1 MNLCDKPGDIGER
14 GCMTSTSSGPIW
26 WHGSCSALLRR
37 LAFAGHFK
45 DGGRALLHLT
55 DLQNLRKNPIFLRD
69 LIPSDCAPALSKIT
83 LRGSGGAGRQP
94 TFGGQHHLCLISFG
108 VGFIFTLKRYNLLF
122 DNLDPLQWLL
132 QRSIMYCKRQF
143 KAPNDLPTQWPRSL
157 LINCRFQI
165 QCKKKGLSGKC
176 LMEASTIYW
185 KVEIGKFGNNLTISF
200 GNFGNNLW
208 TQNQAVGTKSFG
220 RLSFSPLV
228 QFQS

>member
-1 MNLCDKPGDIGER
+1 MNVCDKPGDIGER

-83 LRGSGGAGRQP
+83 LRGSGGSGRQP

-132 QRSIMYCKRQF
+132 QISIMYCKRQF
-143 KAPNDLPTQWPRSL
+143 KASNDLPTQLPRSL
-157 LINCRFQI
+157 LKNCRFQI
-165 QCKKKGLSGKC
+165 WCKKISVWQMSDGGIKDILKG
-176 LMEASTIYW
+176 W
-185 KVEIGKFGNNLTISF
+185 DWEIWQQFNNFIWQ
-200 GNFGNNLW
+200 LW
-208 TQNQAVGTKSFG
+208 QQPLDTKSSCWDKKFWVA
-220 RLSFSPLV
+220 F
-228 QFQS
+228 F